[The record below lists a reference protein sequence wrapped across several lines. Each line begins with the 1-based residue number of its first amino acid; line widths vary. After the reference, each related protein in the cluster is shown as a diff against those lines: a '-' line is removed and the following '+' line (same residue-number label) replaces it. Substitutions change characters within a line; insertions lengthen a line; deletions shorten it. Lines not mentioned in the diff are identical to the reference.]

1 MRNAES
7 VSALLFATARQVV
20 ADQGLLEPA
29 PDLAERRQAFMDEL
43 RTILADIDRM
53 GLVST
58 RQFRER
64 ETSARASGREAS
76 GPAIRWSR
84 DSLRAGAPF
93 GGVARAARGRPAGRM
108 HRRRTGCA
116 HCGCADGHG
125 PAGPG
130 AGHDVGPAAVRAA
143 GEDRRRR
150 RGGFV
155 PVRGLL
161 RPPQQNG
168 VLDAPAIARC
178 GPERRPPGCGRYA
191 RQCWFR

>member
-1 MRNAES
+1 MIEVLTEQQVQRLFVTLRRLSQSGKTIVLITHKLAEVRAVADRVTVMRRGRTVAVRPAAEVDEKELTARALGVGRQYAAQHRVRNAES

-76 GPAIRWSR
+76 
-84 DSLRAGAPF
+84 
-93 GGVARAARGRPAGRM
+93 
-108 HRRRTGCA
+108 
-116 HCGCADGHG
+116 
-125 PAGPG
+125 
-130 AGHDVGPAAVRAA
+130 
-143 GEDRRRR
+143 
-150 RGGFV
+150 
-155 PVRGLL
+155 
-161 RPPQQNG
+161 
-168 VLDAPAIARC
+168 
-178 GPERRPPGCGRYA
+178 
-191 RQCWFR
+191 